1 MLTQIRDTSQKG
13 EEKPA
18 LHINTIIQLRFRLGR
33 FVGERAS
40 LKNEIDP
47 AETII
52 QSLELVDSV
61 PLSSFKKYEL
71 QSSPRKT
78 PRKKLKLSSYQLYKE
93 EQKSL
98 KECHYNKLVEWKSKF
113 LALKSELNHR
123 KPNIPRNHSFS
134 QTHSPKDSPTSFQ
147 TLSHFKSVQ

>member
-18 LHINTIIQLRFRLGR
+18 LHINTLIQLRFRLGR
-33 FVGERAS
+33 FVGERQS
-40 LKNEIDP
+40 VKKEIDP
-47 AETII
+47 TASII

-61 PLSSFKKYEL
+61 PFSSFKKYEL
-71 QSSPRKT
+71 HSSPRKT

-98 KECHYNKLVEWKSKF
+98 KECHYNKLIEWKSKF
-113 LALKSELNHR
+113 IALKPELNHR
-123 KPNIPRNHSFS
+123 KPSITRNHSFS
-134 QTHSPKDSPTSFQ
+134 QTYTPKDSPSPFQ
-147 TLSHFKSVQ
+147 TLSHFKSIQ